1 MAAINMARKKI
12 SRYEHCRIYENLG
25 LMTEKKHEEVEGRLN
40 KKITSQNSYIIIL
53 LKDNLEILT

>member
-1 MAAINMARKKI
+1 
-12 SRYEHCRIYENLG
+12 
-25 LMTEKKHEEVEGRLN
+25 MTEKKHEEVEGRLN

>member
-1 MAAINMARKKI
+1 MARKKI